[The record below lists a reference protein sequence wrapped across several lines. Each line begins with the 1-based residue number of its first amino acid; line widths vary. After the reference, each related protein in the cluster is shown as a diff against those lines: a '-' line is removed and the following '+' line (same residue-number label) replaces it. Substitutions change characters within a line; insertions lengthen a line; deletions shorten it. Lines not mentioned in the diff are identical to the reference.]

1 MNGAEFANLVNTLPV
16 LKLHFFGVYPI
27 QPVLGLVPPDH
38 FILMNTE
45 TRDSDGRHW
54 FVVVHDGLLTWEI
67 FDSLGVA
74 DTNLLLSRLNLCN
87 SIVSINT
94 QQFQEGDTDT
104 CGKFCLYFILHRIVY
119 LDIPFFTL
127 LSKIFFT
134 NFAANEQE
142 VQLLISH
149 L

>member
-1 MNGAEFANLVNTLPV
+1 MNGVEFTNLVNTLPV

-94 QQFQEGDTDT
+94 QQFQEEDTDT

-127 LSKIFFT
+127 LSKIFYT